1 MKTPQIVLA
10 SRSPR
15 RRVLLRQLGLKFTI
29 RPSHLPEEFE
39 SRRSPEENARHLAIA
54 KAVEVSGKYSNAI
67 VISADTIVVL
77 GRRILG
83 KPSSEADAVR
93 MLRMLSGKEHT
104 VITAFAIIDCRS
116 GKRVT
121 GTERTRVKF
130 RTINAEEIRSYV
142 ASGSPMDKAGA
153 YGIQDDYGAVF
164 VEKVNGCF
172 YNVVGFPLMKF
183 HLTFRKF
190 RRRLQYRSG

>member
-1 MKTPQIVLA
+1 M
-10 SRSPR
+10 
-15 RRVLLRQLGLKFTI
+15 LLRQLGLRFKVH
-29 RPSHLPEEFE
+29 PSRIPEDFDA
-39 SRRSPEENARHLAIA
+39 RKSPEENARHLAMS
-54 KAVEVSGKYSNAI
+54 KASEISRRYSSAI

-77 GRRILG
+77 GRHILG
-83 KPSSEADAVR
+83 KPTSESDARR
-93 MLRMLSGKEHT
+93 MLRLLSGREHT
-104 VITAFAIIDCRS
+104 VITAFAIVDCRS

-130 RTINAEEIRSYV
+130 RRISTEEIRSYV

-153 YGIQDDYGAVF
+153 YGIQDDFGAVF

-190 RRRLQYRSG
+190 LRQLHYRMS

>member
-1 MKTPQIVLA
+1 M
-10 SRSPR
+10 
-15 RRVLLRQLGLKFTI
+15 LRQLGLKFKI
-29 RPSHLPEEFE
+29 HPSRIPEEFDAY
-39 SRRSPEENARHLAIA
+39 RSPEENTRRLATT
-54 KAVEVSGKYSNAI
+54 KAVEVAGKYSKAI

-83 KPSSEADAVR
+83 KPASRADAVR

-104 VITAFAIIDCRS
+104 VITAFAIIDCRT
-116 GKRVT
+116 GKCVT
-121 GTERTRVKF
+121 GTERTRVRF
-130 RTINAEEIRSYV
+130 RKINLREIHAYV
-142 ASGSPMDKAGA
+142 TSGSPMDKAGA

-183 HLTFRKF
+183 HLTFQKF
-190 RRRLQYRSG
+190 LKQLHYQ